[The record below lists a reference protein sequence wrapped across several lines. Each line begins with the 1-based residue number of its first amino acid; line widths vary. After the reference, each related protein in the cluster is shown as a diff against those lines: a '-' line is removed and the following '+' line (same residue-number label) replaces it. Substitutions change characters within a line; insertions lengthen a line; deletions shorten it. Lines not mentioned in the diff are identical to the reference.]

1 MSETTRKKKIP
12 KSLAGTRLDKV
23 LPALWPDLSRRQG
36 RRAIAE
42 GRVRVGGVALKVA
55 SRAVRAVGFVEIE
68 EAGTDL
74 PEPPDLQVPVLFEDK
89 DVVVLDKPPGVA
101 VQPGRS
107 ADLPDLLRWW
117 SHGHEGEILKVVHR
131 LDVPASG
138 LVVLARTRASAAALS
153 EAFRERTICRRYRLR
168 CSAAMPF
175 EDSDSLV
182 VDRPLLRDRGRAE
195 VSDEGKAARTTF
207 RRHEGDSEGR
217 ELTAELDTGRFH
229 QVRAHAAWLGAPVVG
244 DRRYGG
250 EPAERLHLHACTLAF
265 ELFGSR
271 HELES
276 PAPWELPAHS
286 RD

>member
-138 LVVLARTRASAAALS
+138 LVVLARTRASAAAP
-153 EAFRERTICRRYRLR
+153 
-168 CSAAMPF
+168 CSR
-175 EDSDSLV
+175 SS
-182 VDRPLLRDRGRAE
+182 
-195 VSDEGKAARTTF
+195 S
-207 RRHEGDSEGR
+207 
-217 ELTAELDTGRFH
+217 TA
-229 QVRAHAAWLGAPVVG
+229 
-244 DRRYGG
+244 
-250 EPAERLHLHACTLAF
+250 
-265 ELFGSR
+265 SR
-271 HELES
+271 HPDHTACPITLS
-276 PAPWELPAHS
+276 PSYCASADAPCSS
-286 RD
+286 RVFNTASPPGLSSQ